1 MMDGAVI
8 AAEQSATLWG
18 ALVCSAHVALRM
30 CTGCTD
36 WNEYLEVELASW
48 RWGFELIVQPRALV
62 LSYQLASKRNLW
74 TRV

>member
-1 MMDGAVI
+1 MVQVI

-30 CTGCTD
+30 CTD

-48 RWGFELIVQPRALV
+48 RWGFELIVQ
-62 LSYQLASKRNLW
+62 
-74 TRV
+74 